1 MYNGYLRE
9 PVTLTPSLIKIR
21 SLFRSEILIVAFGA
35 KQRSDFNQIAL
46 TSIAERLT
54 VELSL
59 HVPVLTTL
67 IGLSRLGF
75 EHEIF
80 RLRVECSNYPYC
92 FMFCG

>member
-1 MYNGYLRE
+1 MEKNWGD
-9 PVTLTPSLIKIR
+9 TR
-21 SLFRSEILIVAFGA
+21 SA
-35 KQRSDFNQIAL
+35 
-46 TSIAERLT
+46 TLT

-67 IGLSRLGF
+67 IGRF

-80 RLRVECSNYPYC
+80 RLGVECSNPYC

>member
-35 KQRSDFNQIAL
+35 KQRSDFNEIAL
-46 TSIAERLT
+46 THIAERLT

-67 IGLSRLGF
+67 IGRF

-80 RLRVECSNYPYC
+80 RLGVECSNPYC